1 MEQAVLSPFI
11 NVPSVVTSRHN
22 NHSGDYMKA
31 CFLIT
36 GALAAGSLLL
46 TSHVASAAEKSGA
59 YPTKSI
65 RLIVPFPPGGGTDL
79 VSRILQPAVTAALG
93 QQILIDN
100 RGGAQGT
107 SGTAIGAKANPD
119 GYTLI
124 IAEIGA
130 TAVAPWMYDQVPFD
144 VARDFAPI
152 TMLIEQPYIVSVHP
166 TVPAKTLADFL
177 KLAASKPNGYNYGSG
192 NVTAHLAQEVF
203 YQTAKLKLT
212 HIPYRGSGPAM
223 TAALAGEVQ
232 TLFSGPGAAIPQ
244 IRAGKIRALAVTTAK
259 RTRELPDVAT
269 LDEHGFKGFAI
280 SGWYGLMAPAGTPQP
295 IITQLNAVFTKILS
309 GSDAAKQLSDRGYD
323 PTPMAPDAFGKFM
336 LAEYQR
342 WGKAVKAAGVKA
354 TD

>member
-1 MEQAVLSPFI
+1 MKQWIVAGAVA
-11 NVPSVVTSRHN
+11 
-22 NHSGDYMKA
+22 M
-31 CFLIT
+31 
-36 GALAAGSLLL
+36 ALAPQFV
-46 TSHVASAAEKSGA
+46 TAAEKGGA
-59 YPTKSI
+59 AVGNFPNKSI

-79 VSRILQPAVTAALG
+79 VSRAIQPPFTAAVG
-93 QQILIDN
+93 QQLLIDN

-107 SGTAIGAKANPD
+107 TGTAIGAKANPD

-152 TMLIEQPYIVSVHP
+152 TQLIEQPYIVSIHP
-166 TVPAKTLADFL
+166 SVPAKTLNDFL
-177 KLAASKPNGYNYGSG
+177 KLAAAKPNGYNFGSG

-244 IRAGKIRALAVTTAK
+244 IRAGKIRALAVTTVK
-259 RTRELPDVAT
+259 RTPQLADVPT
-269 LDEHGFKGFAI
+269 LDESGFKGFAI

-295 IITQLNAVFTKILS
+295 IVRRLNSVLTKILS
-309 GSDAAKQLSDRGYD
+309 EGDAAKFLSSRGYD
-323 PTPMAPDAFGKFM
+323 PTPTTPEAFGKFM

-342 WGKAVKAAGVKA
+342 WGKAVKAAGIKA
-354 TD
+354 TE

>member
-1 MEQAVLSPFI
+1 MKQLVITSCVLGL
-11 NVPSVVTSRHN
+11 
-22 NHSGDYMKA
+22 SGV
-31 CFLIT
+31 
-36 GALAAGSLLL
+36 LAAPFG
-46 TSHVASAAEKSGA
+46 ANAAESSGSA
-59 YPTKSI
+59 YPNKSI

-79 VSRILQPAVTAALG
+79 VSRILQPAVTNALG
-93 QQILIDN
+93 QQLLIDN
-100 RGGAQGT
+100 RSGAQGT

-130 TAVAPWMYDQVPFD
+130 TAVAPWMYAQVPFD
-144 VARDFAPI
+144 VARDFTPI
-152 TMLIEQPYIVSVHP
+152 TQLIEQPYIVSVHP
-166 TVPAKTLADFL
+166 SVPAKTLNDFL
-177 KLAASKPNGYNYGSG
+177 KLAAAKPNGYNYGSG
-192 NVTAHLAQEVF
+192 NVTSHLAQEVF

-259 RTRELPDVAT
+259 RTRELPELPT
-269 LDEHGFKGFAI
+269 LEESGFKGFAI
-280 SGWYGLMAPAGTPQP
+280 SGWYGLIAPAGTPQP
-295 IITQLNAVFTKILS
+295 IVKQLNAVFTKILS

-323 PTPMAPDAFGKFM
+323 PTPTTPEAFGKFM
-336 LAEYQR
+336 VAEHER

>member
-1 MEQAVLSPFI
+1 MYPCFYLMAAAVALLPQLA
-11 NVPSVVTSRHN
+11 VAADTSRAA
-22 NHSGDYMKA
+22 SSDYPNK
-31 CFLIT
+31 
-36 GALAAGSLLL
+36 
-46 TSHVASAAEKSGA
+46 
-59 YPTKSI
+59 PI

-79 VSRILQPAVTAALG
+79 VSRILQPAASNALG
-93 QQILIDN
+93 QQLLIDN

-152 TMLIEQPYIVSVHP
+152 TQLIEQPYIVSIHP
-166 TVPAKTLADFL
+166 SVPAKTLADFI
-177 KLAASKPNGYNYGSG
+177 KLAQAKPNGFNFGSG
-192 NVTAHLAQEVF
+192 NVTSHLAQEVF
-203 YQTAKLKLT
+203 YQTAKVKIT

-223 TAALAGEVQ
+223 TAALGGEVQ
-232 TLFSGPGAAIPQ
+232 TLFSGPGAALPQ
-244 IRAGKIRALAVTTAK
+244 IRAGKIRALAVTTLK
-259 RTRELPDVAT
+259 RTRELPELPT
-269 LDEHGFKGFAI
+269 LDESGYKGFAI

-295 IITQLNAVFTKILS
+295 IISKLNSVFTKILS

-323 PTPMAPDAFGKFM
+323 PTPMAPEAFGKFM
-336 LAEYQR
+336 QAEYRR

>member
-1 MEQAVLSPFI
+1 MKQNLCTLATLLMSAGLG
-11 NVPSVVTSRHN
+11 PSI
-22 NHSGDYMKA
+22 A
-31 CFLIT
+31 I
-36 GALAAGSLLL
+36 
-46 TSHVASAAEKSGA
+46 AAEKAATTAGA
-59 YPTKSI
+59 YPNKSI

-79 VSRILQPAVTAALG
+79 VSRILQPAVTSALG

-130 TAVAPWMYDQVPFD
+130 TAVAPWMYDKVPFD
-144 VARDFAPI
+144 VSRDFAPI

-166 TVPAKTLADFL
+166 TVPAKTLADFI
-177 KLAASKPNGYNYGSG
+177 KLAQTKPNGYNFGSG

-203 YQTAKLKLT
+203 YQTAKVKIT

-244 IRAGKIRALAVTTAK
+244 IRASKIRALAVTTIK
-259 RTRELPDVAT
+259 RTRELPEVAT
-269 LDEHGFKGFAI
+269 LDEQGFKGFAI

-295 IITQLNAVFTKILS
+295 IIIQLNSVFTKILS
-309 GSDAAKQLSDRGYD
+309 GGDAAKQLSDRGYD

-336 LAEYQR
+336 KAEVER
-342 WGKAVKAAGVKA
+342 WGKAVKAAGIKA
-354 TD
+354 AD

>member
-1 MEQAVLSPFI
+1 MKKWILTFAAGMLLVPPF
-11 NVPSVVTSRHN
+11 
-22 NHSGDYMKA
+22 
-31 CFLIT
+31 
-36 GALAAGSLLL
+36 ALAA
-46 TSHVASAAEKSGA
+46 EKAGAGGA
-59 YPTKSI
+59 YPNKSI

-93 QQILIDN
+93 QQLLIDN

-130 TAVAPWMYDQVPFD
+130 TAVAPWMYDKVPFD
-144 VARDFAPI
+144 VSRDFAPI
-152 TMLIEQPYIVSVHP
+152 TMLIEQPYIMSAHP
-166 TVPAKTLADFL
+166 TVPAKTLADFI
-177 KLAASKPNGYNYGSG
+177 KLAQAKPNSFNFGSG

-203 YQTAKLKLT
+203 YQTAKVKLT

-223 TAALAGEVQ
+223 TAALGGEVQ

-259 RTRELPDVAT
+259 RTRELPDVPT
-269 LDEHGFKGFAI
+269 LDEQGFKGFAI
-280 SGWYGLMAPAGTPQP
+280 SGWYGLMAPANTPPP
-295 IITQLNAVFTKILS
+295 IITQLNSVFTKILS

-323 PTPMAPDAFGKFM
+323 PTPMAPEAFGKFM
-336 LAEYQR
+336 KAEVER
-342 WGKAVKAAGVKA
+342 WGKAVKEAGVKA

>member
-1 MEQAVLSPFI
+1 
-11 NVPSVVTSRHN
+11 
-22 NHSGDYMKA
+22 MKTW
-31 CFLIT
+31 FYL
-36 GALAAGSLLL
+36 LA
-46 TSHVASAAEKSGA
+46 ASAALIPQLASAADKAAANAGA
-59 YPTKSI
+59 YPTKAI

-79 VSRILQPAVTAALG
+79 VSRILQPAVTNALG
-93 QQILIDN
+93 QQLLIDN

-166 TVPAKTLADFL
+166 TVPAKTLADFI
-177 KLAASKPNGYNYGSG
+177 KLAQAKPNSFNFGSG

-203 YQTAKLKLT
+203 YQTAKVKIT

-232 TLFSGPGAAIPQ
+232 TLFSGPGAALPQ
-244 IRAGKIRALAVTTAK
+244 IRAGKIRGLAVTTLK
-259 RTRELPDVAT
+259 RTRELPELPT
-269 LDEHGFKGFAI
+269 LDESGYKGFAI

-295 IITQLNAVFTKILS
+295 IITKLNGVFTKILS

-323 PTPMAPDAFGKFM
+323 PTPMAPEAFGKFM

>member
-1 MEQAVLSPFI
+1 
-11 NVPSVVTSRHN
+11 
-22 NHSGDYMKA
+22 MKQR
-31 CFLIT
+31 FLMTAIAA
-36 GALAAGSLLL
+36 GVALALPF
-46 TSHVASAAEKSGA
+46 SAAADKAGA
-59 YPTKSI
+59 YPNKPI

-79 VSRILQPAVTAALG
+79 VSRILQPAVTNALG
-93 QQILIDN
+93 QQLLIDN

-107 SGTAIGAKANPD
+107 SGTAIGARANPD

-130 TAVAPWMYDQVPFD
+130 TAVAPWMYDKVPFD
-144 VARDFAPI
+144 VSRDFAPI

-177 KLAASKPNGYNYGSG
+177 KLAAAKPNGYNYGSG
-192 NVTAHLAQEVF
+192 NVTSHLAQEVF

-223 TAALAGEVQ
+223 TAALGGEVQ

-244 IRAGKIRALAVTTAK
+244 IRAGKIRALAVTTSK
-259 RTRELPDVAT
+259 RTRELPEVPT
-269 LDEHGFKGFAI
+269 LDEQGFKGFAI

-295 IITQLNAVFTKILS
+295 IITHLNSVLTKILS
-309 GSDAAKQLSDRGYD
+309 GGDTAKQLSDRGYD
-323 PTPMAPDAFGKFM
+323 PTPMAPEAFGKFM
-336 LAEYQR
+336 KAEVER
-342 WGKAVKAAGVKA
+342 WGKAVKAAGVKP

>member
-1 MEQAVLSPFI
+1 MSI
-11 NVPSVVTSRHN
+11 H
-22 NHSGDYMKA
+22 
-31 CFLIT
+31 
-36 GALAAGSLLL
+36 AADK
-46 TSHVASAAEKSGA
+46 SAAFPS
-59 YPTKSI
+59 KSI

-79 VSRILQPAVTAALG
+79 VSRIIQPAFTAATG
-93 QQILIDN
+93 QQLLIDN

-124 IAEIGA
+124 VAEIGA
-130 TAVAPWMYDQVPFD
+130 TALAPWMHDQPPFD

-152 TMLIEQPYIVSVHP
+152 TQWIEQPYIVSVHP
-166 TVPAKTLADFL
+166 SVQAKTLNDFL
-177 KLAASKPNGYNYGSG
+177 KLAAAKPNGFNYGSG

-259 RTRELPDVAT
+259 RTRELPELPT
-269 LDEHGFKGFAI
+269 LDESGFKGFTI
-280 SGWYGLMAPAGTPQP
+280 SGWYGLMAPSGVPKP
-295 IITQLNAVFTKILS
+295 IIQQLNSIFVKILS
-309 GSDAAKQLSDRGYD
+309 GGDTAKQLADRGYD
-323 PTPMAPDAFGKFM
+323 PTPTTPEAFGKFM

-354 TD
+354 ID

>member
-1 MEQAVLSPFI
+1 MSRLIAVVALGFATTLPA
-11 NVPSVVTSRHN
+11 
-22 NHSGDYMKA
+22 HS
-31 CFLIT
+31 
-36 GALAAGSLLL
+36 
-46 TSHVASAAEKSGA
+46 AEKSAGA
-59 YPTKSI
+59 YPNKSI

-79 VSRILQPAVTAALG
+79 VARLIQPSFAAATG
-93 QQILIDN
+93 QQLLIDN

-107 SGTAIGAKANPD
+107 SGTAIGAKANAD

-152 TMLIEQPYIVSVHP
+152 TQLIEQPYIVSVHP
-166 TVPAKTLADFL
+166 SVPAKTLNDFL
-177 KLAASKPNGYNYGSG
+177 KLAAAKPNGYNFGSG

-223 TAALAGEVQ
+223 TAALGGEVQ

-259 RTRELPDVAT
+259 RTRELPELPT
-269 LDEHGFKGFAI
+269 LEESGFKGFAI
-280 SGWYGLMAPAGTPQP
+280 SGWYGLMAPAGTSPA
-295 IITQLNAVFTKILS
+295 IVKQLNGVFTKILS
-309 GSDAAKQLSDRGYD
+309 GGDAAKQLSDRGYD
-323 PTPMAPDAFGKFM
+323 PTPTTPEAFGKFM
-336 LAEYQR
+336 LSEFQR
-342 WGKAVKAAGVKA
+342 WGKAVKSAGVKA
-354 TD
+354 TE

>member
-1 MEQAVLSPFI
+1 MNRVI
-11 NVPSVVTSRHN
+11 VT
-22 NHSGDYMKA
+22 A
-31 CFLIT
+31 TL
-36 GALAAGSLLL
+36 LAI
-46 TSHVASAAEKSGA
+46 VAWPAFAADKGSGA
-59 YPTKSI
+59 YPNKSI

-79 VSRILQPAVTAALG
+79 VARIIQPAFTSATG
-93 QQILIDN
+93 QQLLIDN

-130 TAVAPWMYDQVPFD
+130 TAVAPWMYDQVPFS
-144 VARDFAPI
+144 VERDFAPI
-152 TMLIEQPYIVSVHP
+152 TQLIEQPYIVSVHP
-166 TVPAKTLADFL
+166 SVPAKTLNDFL
-177 KLAASKPNGYNYGSG
+177 KLAATKPNGYNFGSG

-259 RTRELPDVAT
+259 RTRELPDVPT
-269 LDEHGFKGFAI
+269 LDESGFKGFAI
-280 SGWYGLMAPAGTPQP
+280 SGWYGLMAPANTPP
-295 IITQLNAVFTKILS
+295 AIVKQLNGVFVKILS
-309 GSDAAKQLSDRGYD
+309 GGDAAKQLADRGYD
-323 PTPMAPDAFGKFM
+323 PTPTAPEAFGKFM
-336 LAEYQR
+336 VAEYQR

-354 TD
+354 TE

>member
-1 MEQAVLSPFI
+1 MFQSAFFAIP
-11 NVPSVVTSRHN
+11 
-22 NHSGDYMKA
+22 
-31 CFLIT
+31 
-36 GALAAGSLLL
+36 LAALIAAASP
-46 TSHVASAAEKSGA
+46 ASAADKGNTGA
-59 YPTKSI
+59 YPNKSI

-79 VSRILQPAVTAALG
+79 VSRLIQPAFTAATG
-93 QQILIDN
+93 QQLLIDN

-130 TAVAPWMYDQVPFD
+130 TAVAPWMYDQVPFS
-144 VARDFAPI
+144 VERDFLPI
-152 TMLIEQPYIVSVHP
+152 TQLIEQPYIVSVHP
-166 TVPAKTLADFL
+166 SVPAKTLADFL
-177 KLAASKPNGYNYGSG
+177 KLVAAKPNGYNFGSG

-203 YQTAKLKLT
+203 YQAAKLKLT

-259 RTRELPDVAT
+259 RTRELPELPT
-269 LDEHGFKGFAI
+269 LDESGFKGFAI
-280 SGWYGLMAPAGTPQP
+280 SGWYGLMAPAATPKP
-295 IITQLNAVFTKILS
+295 IITQLNSIFVKILSS

-323 PTPMAPDAFGKFM
+323 PTPTTPEAFGKFM
-336 LAEYQR
+336 IAEYHR

>member
-1 MEQAVLSPFI
+1 
-11 NVPSVVTSRHN
+11 
-22 NHSGDYMKA
+22 MKKWFCIFA
-31 CFLIT
+31 A
-36 GALAAGSLLL
+36 GAALAPQFSM
-46 TSHVASAAEKSGA
+46 AAEKA
-59 YPTKSI
+59 APATAAAVANYPNKSI
-65 RLIVPFPPGGGTDL
+65 RLLVPFPPGGGTDL
-79 VSRILQPAVTAALG
+79 VARILQPAVSGALG

-124 IAEIGA
+124 VAEIGA
-130 TAVAPWMYDQVPFD
+130 TTVAPWMYDQVPFD
-144 VARDFAPI
+144 VSRDFAPI

-166 TVPAKTLADFL
+166 TVPAKTLADFI
-177 KLAASKPNGYNYGSG
+177 KLAQAKPNGYNFGSG
-192 NVTAHLAQEVF
+192 NVTSHLAQEVF
-203 YQTAKLKLT
+203 YQTAKVKIT

-259 RTRELPDVAT
+259 RTRELPELPT
-269 LDEHGFKGFAI
+269 LDESGYKGFAI
-280 SGWYGLMAPAGTPQP
+280 SGWYGLMAPAATPPP
-295 IITQLNAVFTKILS
+295 IIAKLNSVFTKILS

-323 PTPMAPDAFGKFM
+323 PTPMAPEAFGKFM
-336 LAEYQR
+336 KAEVER
-342 WGKAVKAAGVKA
+342 WGKAVKAAGIKA

>member
-1 MEQAVLSPFI
+1 MKQSFHLNNLARGCCLLVAAI
-11 NVPSVVTSRHN
+11 AGAPSV
-22 NHSGDYMKA
+22 A
-31 CFLIT
+31 
-36 GALAAGSLLL
+36 GAADAGA
-46 TSHVASAAEKSGA
+46 T
-59 YPTKSI
+59 YPNKSI

-79 VSRILQPAVTAALG
+79 VSRILQPAVTSALG
-93 QQILIDN
+93 QQLLIDN
-100 RGGAQGT
+100 RSGAQGT
-107 SGTAIGAKANPD
+107 SGTAIGAKANAD

-130 TAVAPWMYDQVPFD
+130 TAVAPWMYDKVPFD
-144 VARDFAPI
+144 LARDFTPI
-152 TMLIEQPYIVSVHP
+152 TQLIEQPYIVSVHP
-166 TVPAKTLADFL
+166 TVPAKTLNDFL
-177 KLAASKPNGYNYGSG
+177 KLAAAKPNGYNYGSG

-259 RTRELPDVAT
+259 RTRELPEVPT
-269 LDEHGFKGFAI
+269 LDESGFKGFAI
-280 SGWYGLMAPAGTPQP
+280 SGWYGLMAPAGVPQP
-295 IITQLNAVFTKILS
+295 IIAKLNGVFTKILS
-309 GSDAAKQLSDRGYD
+309 GSDAAKQLADRGYD
-323 PTPMAPDAFGKFM
+323 PTPTTPDAFGRFM
-336 LAEYQR
+336 QAEYVR

>member
-1 MEQAVLSPFI
+1 M
-11 NVPSVVTSRHN
+11 NR
-22 NHSGDYMKA
+22 
-31 CFLIT
+31 LI
-36 GALAAGSLLL
+36 AAATLL
-46 TSHVASAAEKSGA
+46 TTVALPAFAADKGSGV
-59 YPTKSI
+59 YPNKSI

-79 VSRILQPAVTAALG
+79 VARIIQPAFTSATG
-93 QQILIDN
+93 QQLLIDN

-130 TAVAPWMYDQVPFD
+130 TAVAPWMYDQVPFS
-144 VARDFAPI
+144 VERDFAPI
-152 TMLIEQPYIVSVHP
+152 TQLIEQPYIVSVHP
-166 TVPAKTLADFL
+166 SVPAKTLNDFL
-177 KLAASKPNGYNYGSG
+177 KLAAAKPNGYNYGSG

-259 RTRELPDVAT
+259 RTRELPDVPT
-269 LDEHGFKGFAI
+269 LDESGFKGFAI
-280 SGWYGLMAPAGTPQP
+280 SGWYGLMAPANTPP
-295 IITQLNAVFTKILS
+295 AIVKQLNGVFVKILS
-309 GSDAAKQLSDRGYD
+309 GGDAAKQLSDRGYD
-323 PTPMAPDAFGKFM
+323 PTPTAPEAFGKFM
-336 LAEYQR
+336 VAEYQR
-342 WGKAVKAAGVKA
+342 WGKAVKAAGIKA
-354 TD
+354 TE

>member
-1 MEQAVLSPFI
+1 MKQWIFAV
-11 NVPSVVTSRHN
+11 V
-22 NHSGDYMKA
+22 A
-31 CFLIT
+31 AA
-36 GALAAGSLLL
+36 ALAPIAVGAADKGG
-46 TSHVASAAEKSGA
+46 ASGN
-59 YPTKSI
+59 YPNKSI

-79 VSRILQPAVTAALG
+79 VSRILQPAVTNALG
-93 QQILIDN
+93 QQLLIDN
-100 RGGAQGT
+100 RSGAQGT
-107 SGTAIGAKANPD
+107 SGTAIGAKANTD

-124 IAEIGA
+124 VAEIGA
-130 TAVAPWMYDQVPFD
+130 TAVAPWMYDKVPFD

-152 TMLIEQPYIVSVHP
+152 TQLIEQPYIVSVHP
-166 TVPAKTLADFL
+166 SVPAKTLGDFL
-177 KLAASKPNGYNYGSG
+177 KLAAAKPNGYNYGSG

-259 RTRELPDVAT
+259 RTRELPEVPT
-269 LDEHGFKGFAI
+269 LDESGFKGFAI
-280 SGWYGLMAPAGTPQP
+280 SGWYGLMAPAGAPQP
-295 IITQLNAVFTKILS
+295 IINQLNSVFVKILTN
-309 GSDAAKQLSDRGYD
+309 SDAAKQLADRGYD
-323 PTPMAPDAFGKFM
+323 PTPTTPEAFGKFM

>member
-1 MEQAVLSPFI
+1 
-11 NVPSVVTSRHN
+11 
-22 NHSGDYMKA
+22 MKNWIYA
-31 CFLIT
+31 LT
-36 GALAAGSLLL
+36 ALAASALLL
-46 TSHVASAAEKSGA
+46 PQIAVAAEKAAPGA
-59 YPTKSI
+59 TGMYPNKSI

-79 VSRILQPAVTAALG
+79 VSRILQPALTSALG

-130 TAVAPWMYDQVPFD
+130 TAVAPWMYDKVPFD
-144 VARDFAPI
+144 VSRDFAPI
-152 TMLIEQPYIVSVHP
+152 TQLIEQPYIVSIHP
-166 TVPAKTLADFL
+166 SVPAKTLADFI
-177 KLAASKPNGYNYGSG
+177 KLAAAKPNGYNYGSG

-244 IRAGKIRALAVTTAK
+244 IRAGRIRALAVTTAR

-269 LDEHGFKGFAI
+269 LDEQGYKGFAI

-295 IITQLNAVFTKILS
+295 IIMQLNSVFTKILS

-323 PTPMAPDAFGKFM
+323 PTPTAPEAFGKFM
-336 LAEYQR
+336 KAEVER

-354 TD
+354 AD